1 MANMIPPEANWTAS
15 SYINADDYNNFCV
28 HIYYI
33 SQELDVFF
41 PIGDKFDD
49 MDTSHNNENPPTVS
63 YNDFPTPAR
72 WNLIEDKIELL
83 DNLTGN
89 IVGIGEKKTFQEGD
103 KYIDYIELNR
113 LTNAIRGFYNLME
126 QLWNGRTELPFTLGN
141 YGGFEV

>member
-15 SYINADDYNNFCV
+15 SYINADDYNNFCN

-33 SQELDVFF
+33 SQELSVFY

-49 MDTSHNNENPPTVS
+49 MDTSYLNSNPPTVS
-63 YNDFPTPAR
+63 YNDFPTTDR

-89 IVGIGEKKTFQEGD
+89 IVGAGEKKVFQEGD

-113 LTNAIRGFYNLME
+113 LTNAIRGFYNLFYS
-126 QLWNGRTELPFTLGN
+126 LWNNRVTLPFTLGN
-141 YGGFEV
+141 YGGIKV

>member
-1 MANMIPPEANWTAS
+1 MANMTPPEANWTAS

-33 SQELDVFF
+33 SQELSVFY
-41 PIGDKFDD
+41 PIGDNFDD
-49 MDTSHNNENPPTVS
+49 MDTSGGSISSPAVS
-63 YNDFPTPAR
+63 YNDFPTPDR

-89 IVGIGEKKTFQEGD
+89 IVGVGEKKIFQEGG

-113 LTNAIRGFYNLME
+113 LTNAIIGFYNLFDS
-126 QLWNGRTELPFTLGN
+126 LWNNRVTLPFTLGN
-141 YGGFEV
+141 YGGIKV